1 MNILIVTG
9 MSGAG
14 KSQVSNILE
23 DRGFKCIDNMPV
35 ALIPHLEQL
44 YSKTES
50 NVNMALVID
59 VRGEVDFTPM
69 LHEVDS
75 LIAQG
80 YNCKILFLDCKN
92 EVLINRFKETR
103 HVHPL
108 MSKNNSIINA
118 LEMERQLLAP
128 VKARADYIIDT
139 STFDL
144 KTLRHKILSTLN
156 IDNEK
161 GISVSCISFGFKYG
175 VVTESDLVFDVRCF
189 PNPYY
194 IETLKHKTGLE
205 KPVIDYVF
213 SFPQTREFL
222 NKLFDMIDF
231 LIPYYIEEGKVHLT
245 ISIGCTGG
253 KHRSVAICEALAE
266 HLYNKGY
273 NATTYHR
280 DINIGSGA

>member
-23 DRGFKCIDNMPV
+23 DRGYKCIDNMPV

-59 VRGEVDFTPM
+59 VRGEIDFNPM
-69 LHEVDS
+69 LNEVETLNS
-75 LIAQG
+75 QG

-92 EVLINRFKETR
+92 EVLLNRFKETR

-108 MSKNNSIINA
+108 LNKNNSIISA
-118 LEMERQLLAP
+118 LEMERELLSP
-128 VKARADYIIDT
+128 VKQKADYIIDT

-144 KTLRHKILSTLN
+144 KTLRYKLLSTLG

-175 VVTESDLVFDVRCF
+175 VVTESDLIFDVRCF

-205 KPVIDYVF
+205 QPVIDYVF
-213 SFPQTREFL
+213 SFPQTKEFL
-222 NKLFDMIDF
+222 LKLNDMIDF

-253 KHRSVAICEALAE
+253 KHRSVAISEALAQ
-266 HLYNKGY
+266 HLRDKGY

-280 DINIGSGA
+280 DINMSGS